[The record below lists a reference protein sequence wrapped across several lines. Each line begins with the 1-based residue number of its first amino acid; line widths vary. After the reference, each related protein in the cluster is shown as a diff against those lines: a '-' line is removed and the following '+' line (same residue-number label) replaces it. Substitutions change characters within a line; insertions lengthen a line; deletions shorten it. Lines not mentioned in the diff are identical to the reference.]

1 MEKLSDVIVKWGKLK
16 QEIRFG
22 DLFAKLYTKSIKEK
36 IEGLNKKIEK
46 SKNDDAKEED
56 INNTPL
62 K

>member
-1 MEKLSDVIVKWGKLK
+1 MGKLSDVIVKWGKLN

-36 IEGLNKKIEK
+36 IEDLYKKIEK
-46 SKNDDAKEED
+46 SKNDDAEEED